1 MVVTQGYDG
10 YAPASSVV
18 YAGTKIRW
26 VVRSTAPLS
35 CPAALR
41 APSVGV
47 RATLQEGDNV
57 FELPAQ
63 QPATIEYHCAMGMY
77 SGEIRVVPRPDPAMG
92 PAAPVQAAGRG

>member
-18 YAGTKIRW
+18 YAGTPIRW
-26 VVRSTAPLS
+26 VVRSTARLS
-35 CPAALR
+35 CLAALR
-41 APSVGV
+41 APTVGV
-47 RATLQEGDNV
+47 CATLQEGDNV

-63 QPATIEYHCAMGMY
+63 QPARSNHCAMGMY